1 MLQLMRCEL
10 SKQEKNQCLV
20 FATLEEEVKSL
31 AALGGGVGEIRSLRL
46 FFTGKTKPSLIALL
60 PSLLTQ
66 GTGAYLSIAHLFG
79 VAIL

>member
-31 AALGGGVGEIRSLRL
+31 AALGGGVGEIRS
-46 FFTGKTKPSLIALL
+46 
-60 PSLLTQ
+60 
-66 GTGAYLSIAHLFG
+66 
-79 VAIL
+79 

>member
-31 AALGGGVGEIRSLRL
+31 AALGG
-46 FFTGKTKPSLIALL
+46 
-60 PSLLTQ
+60 
-66 GTGAYLSIAHLFG
+66 
-79 VAIL
+79 VARQEKRGG